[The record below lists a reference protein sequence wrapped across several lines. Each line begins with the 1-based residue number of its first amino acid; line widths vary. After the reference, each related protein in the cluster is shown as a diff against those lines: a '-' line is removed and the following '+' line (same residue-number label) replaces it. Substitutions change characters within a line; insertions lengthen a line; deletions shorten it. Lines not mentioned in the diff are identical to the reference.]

1 VGTGSANSPSLPLP
15 VTQHGRHGPPAQTPL
30 VLNLVTFLVV
40 FIIILLAV
48 AYFLYLKFPNDIQH
62 VVGKLYRYFLQDS
75 TLRRAEL

>member
-1 VGTGSANSPSLPLP
+1 
-15 VTQHGRHGPPAQTPL
+15 L